1 MKRGD
6 GNLSLGIAADNR
18 RMARAIALSL
28 SSARMAETL
37 RIALVTA
44 SALQLNKAGASTSEM
59 ASIPPCQSECTGSQ
73 RTLPSTGPLPS
84 VSIRLFTRHRSSI
97 APPFTHPG
105 I

>member
-37 RIALVTA
+37 RIAHMTHA
-44 SALQLNKAGASTSEM
+44 KCA
-59 ASIPPCQSECTGSQ
+59 TGS
-73 RTLPSTGPLPS
+73 T
-84 VSIRLFTRHRSSI
+84 V
-97 APPFTHPG
+97 
-105 I
+105 

>member
-37 RIALVTA
+37 RIALVTS
-44 SALQLNKAGASTSEM
+44 SAAALILAGEV
-59 ASIPPCQSECTGSQ
+59 
-73 RTLPSTGPLPS
+73 LP
-84 VSIRLFTRHRSSI
+84 F
-97 APPFTHPG
+97 
-105 I
+105 

>member
-44 SALQLNKAGASTSEM
+44 SAAALILAGEV
-59 ASIPPCQSECTGSQ
+59 
-73 RTLPSTGPLPS
+73 LP
-84 VSIRLFTRHRSSI
+84 F
-97 APPFTHPG
+97 
-105 I
+105 